1 MIDRSG
7 TAADAHFP
15 PLLTVKETAAMLR
28 LSVRSVRRMIADQRL
43 PVVRFGRAIRIRSS
57 TVAALIE
64 GE

>member
-1 MIDRSG
+1 MTDRSC
-7 TAADAHFP
+7 TAADAP
-15 PLLTVKETAAMLR
+15 SPLLTVKETAAMLR